1 METKWRYNM
10 RKLIV
15 GFHIII
21 IILQITSEFVF
32 ASWWSKLNNEIFV
45 IKKSGNYKFPVFSL
59 QWF

>member
-32 ASWWSKLNNEIFV
+32 AS
-45 IKKSGNYKFPVFSL
+45 
-59 QWF
+59 